1 MRLLLSGGERMSGS
15 SVLLVMVTTTEA
27 RLRVGRNVEHR
38 QRGIDIKRLVDR
50 AFELQEQR
58 GLVRDIAGD
67 RHLFEDR
74 AVVAHR
80 C

>member
-1 MRLLLSGGERMSGS
+1 MSGS

-27 RLRVGRNVEHR
+27 VSASGGDVEHG
-38 QRGIDIKRLVDR
+38 QRGIEIKGLINR

-58 GLVRDIAGD
+58 GLVRDVAGD

-74 AVVAHR
+74 R
-80 C
+80 PL